1 MRVCVCV
8 CVQCVC
14 ESEHVYTCVRACLCV
29 VCVLVYM
36 FVLFSRSV
44 FDPNTAH
51 YKISN
56 SQSLID
62 FFICCI

>member
-1 MRVCVCV
+1 M
-8 CVQCVC
+8 C
-14 ESEHVYTCVRACLCV
+14 ESEHVYTCVRVCLCV
-29 VCVLVYM
+29 VCVCVLVYM